1 MDKTARDAQLRR
13 LARAAR
19 VGGRASQQ
27 DPRTHYLTPTELRGV
42 PASRLV
48 RETARAE
55 RRDASET
62 WRDGRRDD
70 VAREFARRGYPET
83 ASTVRASWD
92 AAEYNRVRA
101 EEAEQ
106 RTRRVEDD
114 PDYQRAQARDYAA
127 GAGPDLAEAAVVGA
141 AAFAMTDLAAD
152 GLDNPA
158 GEGVL
163 SEQQNQLEHTWEH
176 AEGEPELGG
185 EIDASPGSIG
195 ADFTDSLAAE
205 PATTTP
211 TVETGQAT
219 TQPDVTPQIE

>member
-13 LARAAR
+13 LNRAAR
-19 VGGRASQQ
+19 VAGRASRQ
-27 DPRTHYLTPTELRGV
+27 DPRTHYLTPSELRTV

-55 RRDASET
+55 RREASES
-62 WRDGRRDD
+62 WRDDRRET

-83 ASTVRASWD
+83 AATVREAWD
-92 AAEYNRVRA
+92 DADYNRVRA

-106 RTRRVEDD
+106 RARRVEDD
-114 PDYQRAQARDYAA
+114 PDYRRERARDYAA
-127 GAGPDLAEAAVVGA
+127 DNGPNFAEAAVVGA

-152 GLDNPA
+152 GLDNPS
-158 GEGVL
+158 GEAVL
-163 SEQQNQLEHTWEH
+163 SQQQSQLDHTWEH

-185 EIDASPGSIG
+185 EIEASPGSIG

-205 PATTTP
+205 SAATTP
-211 TVETGQAT
+211 ALETGPAAP
-219 TQPDVTPQIE
+219 QPEVAPQIE